1 MTTTQLHELL
11 TTFAPDGVHVSRTRL
26 FLILMSIHYRTQ
38 NQSRRVTA
46 TNLYNPRQH
55 TTPNLL
61 SILCTPWEDWV
72 QTRSVDVLENFRFP
86 AGILF
91 QTTLKFVYCFLL
103 RYYAESSGNFLPTF
117 RENPFGPILKV
128 QEHIQ
133 WVSQRVKRPG
143 CEAGDSSA

>member
-117 RENPFGPILKV
+117 RDNLS
-128 QEHIQ
+128 
-133 WVSQRVKRPG
+133 VSYSRGLDHEEGTDRLSRNVGKKLPLL
-143 CEAGDSSA
+143 AS